1 MCGICGVIH
10 FDGKPAT
17 RQLLAAMNDR
27 LRHRG
32 PDGEGYLID
41 GAAGLAMRR
50 LKIIDIAGS
59 DQPLYNEDGSIA
71 LVFNGEIYNFREL
84 RGRLHSLGHRFRS
97 EGDGETIV
105 HLYEEYGEDALTHL
119 RGMFAL
125 ALWDARRGRLL
136 LARDRFGQK
145 PLYYYQNSKTF
156 VFASEIKAILAH
168 PDAPRVSRFGADDGR
183 ALADYLSFGYLP
195 APETA
200 FRDIHMLEPAT
211 WLTVDRAGSVKSGR
225 YWELPALAPP
235 DPAAKTA
242 TCAGALREQ
251 LAEAVKLRMV
261 SDVPLGAFLSGGLD
275 SSLIAALMRSHS
287 IADVA
292 TFSIGFE
299 GDDSFDETPYAEH
312 VARHLGTQHTAFRVK
327 ADALALLPELVWHH
341 DQPFADSS
349 AIPTYLVSNLTH
361 EHATVALTGDGG
373 DELFAGYERFYAAA
387 LMRKLRFMPAPVLRG
402 AAGLLRLL
410 PEGTGYYNPV
420 KRAGRF
426 ARAASQPLEQAYFD
440 LVRVFDAELL
450 AAIAAPTP
458 LDYPAISMAGVP
470 EATGGGKSPHLCALG
485 LRRYLDDRPGRGV
498 ARLVEANMLSYLP
511 DDLLIKADRCS
522 MQASLEARA
531 PFLDHQLAEYA
542 ATIPFNLKLKGS
554 RTKHILK
561 EAARGLL
568 PDAII
573 ERKKHGFG
581 VPLGAWLRRDSAPV
595 RDILL
600 SRRARERGLLNM
612 AVVERL
618 IREHESGRRDW
629 NRQLWA
635 LLTLEEW
642 HRQFVDG

>member
-1 MCGICGVIH
+1 MCGICGLIH

-17 RQLLAAMNDR
+17 RQLLAAMNAT
-27 LRHRG
+27 LHHRG
-32 PDGEGYLID
+32 PDGDGYHID
-41 GAAGLAMRR
+41 GGVGLAMRR

-59 DQPLYNEDGSIA
+59 DQPLYNEDGSVA
-71 LVFNGEIYNFREL
+71 LVFNGEIYNYREL
-84 RGRLHSLGHRFRS
+84 RRRLERLGHCFQT

-145 PLYYYQNSKTF
+145 PLYYYQDSRTF

-168 PDAPRVSRFGADDGR
+168 SDRPRVSRFGVGAGS

-195 APETA
+195 APDTA
-200 FRDIHMLEPAT
+200 FRHIHMLEPAT
-211 WLTVDRAGSVKSGR
+211 WLSVDLDASVKSGR
-225 YWELPALAPP
+225 YWDSCPILAPP
-235 DPAAKTA
+235 DPAARSA
-242 TCAGALREQ
+242 TYANALREQ
-251 LAEAVKLRMV
+251 LAEAVKLRLV

-275 SSLIAALMRSHS
+275 SSLIVALMRAGSN
-287 IADVA
+287 ADVA

-299 GDDSFDETPYAEH
+299 GDDSFDETPYAEQ

-327 ADALALLPELVWHH
+327 ADALALLPALVWHH

-349 AIPTYLVSNLTH
+349 AIPTYLVSKLTR
-361 EHATVALTGDGG
+361 EYASVALTGDGG
-373 DELFAGYERFYAAA
+373 DELFVGYERFYAAA
-387 LMRKLRFMPAPVLRG
+387 LMRKLRLMPAGVLRG
-402 AAGLLRLL
+402 AARLLRLL
-410 PEGTGYYNPV
+410 PEGTGYYNPI

-426 ARAASQPLEQAYFD
+426 ARAASLPLELAYFD

-450 AAIAAPTP
+450 AQIAPGAASQPSP
-458 LDYPAISMAGVP
+458 LNPRLD
-470 EATGGGKSPHLCALG
+470 KSQPH
-485 LRRYLDDRPGRGV
+485 PV
-498 ARLVEANMLSYLP
+498 ARLVQANMRSYLP

-542 ATIPFNLKLKGS
+542 ATIPFNLKLKGAT
-554 RTKHILK
+554 TKHILK

-581 VPLGAWLRRDSAPV
+581 LPLGAWLRRDSAPV

-612 AVVERL
+612 SVVERL

-642 HRQFVDG
+642 HKQFVDRKTNEFV

>member
-1 MCGICGVIH
+1 MCGICGIIH

-17 RQLLAAMNDR
+17 QRLLAAMNDK

-32 PDGEGYLID
+32 PDGDGYLVD
-41 GAAGLAMRR
+41 GAVGLAMRR

-59 DQPLYNEDGSIA
+59 DQPLYNEDGSVA

-84 RGRLHSLGHRFRS
+84 RGRLERLGHRFRS
-97 EGDGETIV
+97 DGDGETIV
-105 HLYEEYGEDALTHL
+105 HLYEEYGADALNHL

-145 PLYYYQNSKTF
+145 PLYTYQDSRVF

-168 PDAPRVSRFGADDGR
+168 PDVRRVSRFGADDGS

-200 FRDIHMLEPAT
+200 FRDIHMLEPAA
-211 WLTVDRAGSVKSGR
+211 WLAVDRAGSVKSGR
-225 YWELPALAPP
+225 YWQLPALAPP
-235 DPAAKTA
+235 DPAANSA
-242 TCAGALREQ
+242 TYTGELREQ
-251 LAEAVKLRMV
+251 LETAVKLRLV
-261 SDVPLGAFLSGGLD
+261 SDVPLGSFLSGGLD
-275 SSLIAALMRSHS
+275 SSLIAALMRAGSN
-287 IADVA
+287 ADVA

-299 GDDSFDETPYAEH
+299 GDDSFDETLYAEQ

-327 ADALALLPELVWHH
+327 ADAMELLPELVWHH

-349 AIPTYLVSNLTH
+349 AIPTYLVSKLTR

-373 DELFAGYERFYAAA
+373 DELFAGYERFYAAELMRRLGFVPAA
-387 LMRKLRFMPAPVLRG
+387 LMRG
-402 AAGLLRLL
+402 AGNLLRLL

-420 KRAGRF
+420 KRARRF
-426 ARAASQPLEQAYFD
+426 ARAASLPLAQAYFD
-440 LVRVFDAELL
+440 LVRVFDGELL
-450 AAIAAPTP
+450 AEICR
-458 LDYPAISMAGVP
+458 
-470 EATGGGKSPHLCALG
+470 GGE
-485 LRRYLDDRPGRGV
+485 RRRPSINPYLDAGQPHPV
-498 ARLVEANMLSYLP
+498 AQLAQANMRSYLS

-531 PFLDHQLAEYA
+531 PFLDHELAEYA

-581 VPLGAWLRRDSAPV
+581 LPLGAWLRRDSAHV

-600 SRRARERGLLNM
+600 SRRARQRGLLNM
-612 AVVERL
+612 AIVERL
-618 IREHESGRRDW
+618 IREHESGRRDH